1 MNRKRVFRRT
11 GTGRRILS
19 FLFAFVWLFSASG
32 IAAYAENTIIYSEP
46 VAAPVRTIGT
56 PQPEEAEVEPL
67 GLPEAGENQAEPD
80 ADSAD
85 ETAENET
92 EQTEDKP
99 VPKKTGN
106 MPEENIGEDGITDE
120 DGTADTDE
128 PAAESGAKQPEGNPA
143 EQPETAAGNSDT
155 EADGE
160 VNEPEGN
167 PEELPD
173 AAADDI
179 KTEAEK
185 TDEPE
190 RTWYAGTLTAEAEG
204 CTVRLDYPAEA
215 HIDED
220 ARLSLETAKGAEL
233 YTALKSAAKVIR
245 NEENETW
252 KQQVAEDN
260 NRFYVLKLT
269 DPEGKDILPATGTSL
284 VFEQSENPDG
294 VTYFLTGSNARILE
308 IRDGMLSVNDYRLEP
323 FGYATVERIQTGVV
337 TQEFQAADYVVTA
350 AYGPEAGFPQD
361 TEMKVWEIR
370 PDTPE
375 YALYSGMT
383 EETLGE
389 EWSEIT
395 LERYFDITFVSGG
408 KEVEPQADVDVQII
422 FRDVIEVTEEH
433 DVQAVHI
440 ENNEAK
446 VIESETESNEDAA
459 KRSDEV
465 IDTVS
470 FTADSFSVYGVVRR
484 TKITQKVLAADG
496 NTYEIS
502 VTYGQDAAIPADAE
516 LVVTEIQPDDVR
528 YAEYLQQAVR
538 AAIEQADGENPGEN
552 EGVYIG
558 EDQYGRFFDIEI
570 RADGQEIEPDGNVS
584 VKISLA
590 DTPEE
595 RKDELLVVH
604 FTETE
609 PDILNADID
618 TGNGIKFET
627 DSFSVYGVITMPS
640 SSPQTD
646 LGDLDSRRFTM
657 SHNNLYVTRTI
668 DAGTTNQFHKTRNAN
683 EATVWTFEATDT
695 AGVYNIFT
703 TDAQGNKQYMHL
715 DRRDGSRAHAALSS
729 TPQGFRISRD
739 NNGRYGIQTAEDQTG
754 VTYWLNEFNGGTGF
768 AGWYQRNT
776 ADDVF
781 DLQFIDPVM
790 ENGKEYMVL
799 VKYDG
804 NYYIVNNDASLT
816 RVDYDPVNN
825 KVAVDNPMLWTVE
838 GNNPNKHIYFRSE
851 ASGYTSDQLPSD
863 YYRRYLDPSQPG
875 ALTEENSSNVT
886 VDWHWNQRW
895 RDDTGTYVYPA
906 TINRPSPVE
915 DAANVNYYNQQV
927 YEGNWNANNHLGVE
941 LNSNGVP
948 VRLAGGQSAANG
960 VEILFA
966 DPTEV
971 GEPIA
976 RNHSVNHIDIS
987 IAGESRVAVPL
998 AYGTYYYQDPST
1010 GEMIEYNVTT
1020 NVSLN
1025 LSTKVSIDP
1034 EDMKHATIKA
1044 YDKNNNELD
1053 DAFVITGYS
1062 SNAHTDVSTVQ
1073 VRVEGRFKVAEVS
1086 TNYNWWEDTN
1096 SDRMKQERLN
1106 NPITYVVSAIKN
1118 QDFNMVDPDRGQL
1131 YEKMADGTYKP
1142 LSLNMDVDMTASFTY
1157 FDTANECPPVHWNYN
1172 LWQSGGIIDGS
1183 GMDFILGGDTEAAST
1198 SVVALEVTKQIVDE
1212 NGLMVHPAEKII
1224 HSVDIYGNTAKDANG
1239 LVANPNI
1246 VAEVNVEE
1254 YGTDFT
1260 PSGYSK
1266 IHSKNIAVG
1275 PNGMTVVYDYAI
1287 KPGMYYV
1294 TEDKNSIAESFV
1306 DTNGDTWEYK
1316 ETYIKT
1322 EYVRRG
1328 NKYDDKTLYP
1338 DLYHYSKNYTM
1349 SDPVFAA
1356 VPEVVGTFKRL
1367 DNVEKKNGIIEFYV
1381 YNVYVNTSH
1390 INLEVEKKWAE
1401 GTPVPADAEVTFE
1414 LYYAKRQKT
1423 DHGEPLGTLAPWPDY
1438 DEYLPAAGDPIFDPK
1453 IKTVLTMR
1461 AHEAAPDWIVT
1472 FTGMPKTWRDSE
1484 GNEWELDYYSKET
1497 SVMVHGEDISSQYI
1511 QTVVKEEP
1519 SAEEADI
1526 SDGKVTITN
1535 TAAKTSTTVKKIWSD
1550 DAAHYD
1556 DGSLTLKLIRYKK
1569 DAPPEPEEGI
1579 LHIAHITSGIPSS
1592 PHLPTGFTVTYSY
1605 SGPVSA
1611 SGVQAGNYEVPPG
1624 RYTVTATVTDGAAPF
1639 GYTYSFTSDPVTV
1652 NVPENG
1658 VGTAEFTSFYSQ
1670 NAGTLNVSHISNGLP
1685 ASPQLPSGFAVT
1697 YSCTGNGST
1706 YELQPGDNTLPAG
1719 TYTVTA
1725 NVTNGA
1731 PPSGY
1736 SYSNTT
1742 EPMTVTVYSNGT
1754 TKAEFTS
1761 YYGRFVKVT
1770 AKHIQQR
1777 GVSWNVITDVYEKEF
1792 AVGTVIEIA
1801 YSTNNLNSDLY
1812 INGQLV
1818 TTFRGAGPHTYSY
1831 TIQRE
1836 ADLLIE
1842 AIDPWFPNGFT
1853 TKITV
1858 EAIGGSGEG
1867 YVPTRTAASLQS
1879 ARRAAPAPAAILS
1892 GSGILRAA
1900 ALPEGYGR
1908 DDTWTET
1915 VTVYG
1920 SEDWTKT
1927 VEELDVYD
1935 EHGQPYYYAVVE
1947 ENVPAGYDAEADAPV
1962 IATSLEDAELTVV
1975 NTYINPTTG
1984 NLIVSKTITGNAA
1997 DLSKEFTFT
2006 VTVMDAHHQ
2015 PIPDGNYGAMEFTN
2029 GTATFTLTNG
2039 ETKKALEL
2047 PENASFTVTENPDG
2061 YVPEREGEDGYI
2073 EPGKTKHVDF
2083 TNTLDTFADLKI
2095 LKTVSG
2101 EEFDEDQEFIFTVT
2115 LSGDAGEG
2123 SFATVKTTSV
2133 GEEQEGT
2140 LTFAD
2145 GKATIT
2151 LKHNESLTI
2160 KDLPNGTVY
2169 TVEEEDYT
2177 PEYYEPEFENAS
2189 GTIEGGDNVTVE
2201 ASFINPKKPV
2211 VDIAAEKNWGEAD
2224 YILEAAAVRFALKR
2238 QAGGGEPEVV
2248 DTVTLTQADEWK
2260 THWEDLDKYV
2270 DGSLPENERV
2280 AYTYSVEETG
2290 VYFGELTD
2298 GEVPEDAWVT
2308 DEELLAE
2315 IYTTSGGEVT
2325 MSGEHLNHGTA
2336 AIQNLSD
2343 TTTVIVK
2350 KNWPDFA
2357 DDDSFTWDATFR
2369 LLADEA
2375 STEHETITIRKDTPA
2390 EERTFTNLP
2399 KYRIDENGEAKLI
2412 DYTVKET
2419 AYNVYENGELRFSYD
2434 GTNYVPDDRNK
2445 RYLSSYDSEFNE
2457 DGEEVITVTNVTTK
2471 VKSIRVV
2478 KEWMGIPLEETKDL
2492 PASFFALAYI
2502 PATGWGN
2509 PEPYTD
2515 DTGFDYTKIR
2525 LSYDNNWTWECPVEL
2540 PEEYRY
2546 FAIETPLTKPNW
2558 DSADEHVLTDPLID
2572 EFPIMIEGYKCRDV
2586 IDTGK
2591 WSNLVHFQQPRNANI
2606 DNHGEIKILNKL
2618 PGYMQMDL
2626 KKKFLEYRDNGN
2638 GGQSLYT
2645 TTGEDQA
2652 QSNMI
2657 IELQILRRTVD
2668 YSSGEDVYLTG
2679 WQNYGKTVKVGY
2691 DAAGNEYVDNPN
2703 PFAVSPRGS
2712 WNYNVEDNN
2721 INHGLPTK
2729 GLYRQADNSI
2739 IVVRYQYI
2747 YKEVQVYDGNLNPIG
2762 GQWTSWLPYAWD
2774 ANGNKIKVSELQTA
2788 QDQDRMLNAPGTSLE
2803 IEKGWANGRV
2813 AANVEEVYVR
2823 VERREYG
2830 SNGPYEDYLS
2840 IINAEMDLGSLSQNH
2855 FITSGPDVYNPI
2867 TNRIVLNRDKDWK
2880 ATIDKVQI
2888 FPNSNGHQQYEY
2900 RIVETGYMDRAG
2912 NVYANTYVFDPITY
2926 YKQGRNDA
2934 DWVDQG
2940 SGLLLTRDGPN
2951 KLKVENTSHFGPL
2964 AIVKQVPEVSLEAA
2978 EGQEYKFRVEMLL
2991 PPGVELKLL
3000 DLEVENGTISD
3011 YTCEGEI
3018 ATFTLTIQGPGAVMM
3033 DGIPYGT
3040 TYEVEEISVPDG
3052 WKQDG
3057 EPVYS
3062 DEQNKQISFDDETDP
3077 VESVTFTNIE
3087 TTFVTAEKT
3096 WKKNGEITE
3105 WPESITEITV
3115 GLYRSVNGIEP
3126 EPVTDEE
3133 GNPLSLS
3140 FRKTTYAP
3148 GRTFTELPVYD
3159 DKGHPIDYSIRE
3171 LSITDGQETADVT
3184 EDIVSLK
3191 GKNWQV
3197 SYTETDEENTT
3208 VITNSLTEIHIL
3220 KVDVKNSEPLAGAE
3234 FRLEK
3239 RNGETWEVFRDQ
3251 ITVGEDGDEKGLATV
3266 EGLTNGTYTLRE
3278 TKAPPGYTPLGTAV
3292 GFTVE
3297 DGVVRFTNTEHV
3309 TYDAQTATFRVEN
3322 KTGLVMPS
3330 TGGPGTLA
3338 WTAGGLA
3345 LILLAGG
3352 LLLRRKRKN
3361 MI

>member
-143 EQPETAAGNSDT
+143 EQPEIAAGNSDT

-173 AAADDI
+173 AAAEDI

-284 VFEQSENPDG
+284 AFEQSENPDG

-337 TQEFQAADYVVTA
+337 TQEFQAADYVVAA

-361 TEMKVWEIR
+361 TEMKVREIR

-408 KEVEPQADVDVQII
+408 KEVEPQADVDVQIL
-422 FRDVIEVTEEH
+422 FKDVIELTEEH

-538 AAIEQADGENPGEN
+538 AALEQSDGEKPGED

-584 VKISLA
+584 VKISLT

-595 RKDELLVVH
+595 RKDGLLVVH
-604 FTETE
+604 FAEAE
-609 PDILNADID
+609 PDILNADVD
-618 TGNGIKFET
+618 AENGIKFET

-640 SSPQTD
+640 STPQND

-657 SHNNLYVTRTI
+657 SHNNLYVTKTI
-668 DAGTTNQFHKTRNAN
+668 DPGATNQFHKTRNAN

-703 TDAQGNKQYMHL
+703 TDAQGNKLYMHL
-715 DRRDGSRAHAALSS
+715 DRRDPTRAHAALSS
-729 TPQGFRISRD
+729 TPQGFSVSRD
-739 NNGRYGIQTAEDQTG
+739 NNGRYGIRTAYEQNG
-754 VTYWLNEFNGGTGF
+754 KIYWLNEFNGGTGF
-768 AGWYQRNT
+768 AGWHQRNT

-825 KVAVDNPMLWTVE
+825 RVAVDNPMLWTVE

-863 YYRRYLDPSQPG
+863 YYRRYLDASQPS
-875 ALTEENSSNVT
+875 ALNEENSSNVRRNM
-886 VDWHWNQRW
+886 HSNQAW
-895 RDDTGTYVYPA
+895 RDDEGVLNYPA
-906 TINRPSPVE
+906 TIIRPTGPENS
-915 DAANVNYYNQQV
+915 ASVNYYNQQV
-927 YEGNWNANNHLGVE
+927 YKGDWNGNNHLGVE

-948 VRLAGGQSAANG
+948 VRLVGQQSAANG

-987 IAGESRVAVPL
+987 IAGESRVNVPL
-998 AYGTYYYQDPST
+998 AYGTYYYKDPDT
-1010 GEMIEYNVTT
+1010 GAWIEYNVTT
-1020 NVSLN
+1020 NTSLN

-1062 SNAHTDVSTVQ
+1062 SNAHNDVSAVQ
-1073 VRVEGRFKVAEVS
+1073 VRVEGRFKVATVN
-1086 TNYNWWEDTN
+1086 TAYNWWEDTN
-1096 SDRMKQERLN
+1096 SERMRRERLN
-1106 NPITYVVSAIKN
+1106 NPITYVVSAVKN
-1118 QDFNMVDPDRGQL
+1118 EDFNMVDPDRGQL
-1131 YEKMADGTYKP
+1131 YEKLADGTYRP

-1157 FDTANECPPVHWNYN
+1157 YDTANECPPAHWNYN

-1183 GMDFILGGDTEAAST
+1183 GMDFVLGGDTEAAST

-1212 NGLMVHPAEKII
+1212 NGMLVHPAEKII
-1224 HSVDIYGNTAKDANG
+1224 HGVDIYGNTAKDANG
-1239 LVANPNI
+1239 LVADPNI
-1246 VAEVNVEE
+1246 VAEVNVNQ
-1254 YGTDFT
+1254 YGTEFV
-1260 PSGYSK
+1260 PSGYTK
-1266 IHSKNIAVG
+1266 FHSKNIAVG

-1294 TEDKNSIAESFV
+1294 TEDKDTIAPSFV
-1306 DTNGDTWEYK
+1306 DVSGDTWEYK
-1316 ETYIKT
+1316 ETYIAT

-1328 NKYDDKTLYP
+1328 NKYDDKEAYP
-1338 DLYHYSKNYTM
+1338 DPKHLSKIYTM
-1349 SDPVFAA
+1349 DDTLFAA

-1367 DNVEKKNGIIEFYV
+1367 DNVEKKNGIVEFYI

-1390 INLEVEKKWAE
+1390 TSLEVEKKWAE
-1401 GTPVPADAEVTFE
+1401 GTPIPADAEVTFE

-1423 DHGEPLGTLAPWPDY
+1423 DHGELIGTPASWPDY
-1438 DEYLPAAGDPIFDPK
+1438 DQYLPATGDPIFGPG
-1453 IKTVLTMR
+1453 INTVLTMN

-1484 GNEWELDYYSKET
+1484 GNEWELDYYARET
-1497 SVMVHGEDISSQYI
+1497 AVTVNGTNINSQYI
-1511 QTVVKEEP
+1511 QTIVKEDAAPEN
-1519 SAEEADI
+1519 ADVL
-1526 SDGKVTITN
+1526 DGKVTITN
-1535 TAAKTSTTVKKIWSD
+1535 AAAKTSTTVKKTWSD
-1550 DAAHYD
+1550 DAAHYNED
-1556 DGSLTLKLIRYKK
+1556 TLTLKLVRYRKE
-1569 DAPPEPEEGI
+1569 APPVPEDGI
-1579 LHIAHITSGIPSS
+1579 LNIAHITSGLPDS
-1592 PHLPTGFTVTYSY
+1592 PHLPTGFMVTYSY
-1605 SGPVSA
+1605 SGPESA
-1611 SGVQAGNYEVPPG
+1611 SGIPAGNYAVTPG
-1624 RYTVTATVTDGAAPF
+1624 RYTVTATVTNGAAPF

-1658 VGTAEFTSFYSQ
+1658 VATAEFTSFYSQ
-1670 NAGTLNVSHISNGLP
+1670 NAGKLNISHISAGLP
-1685 ASPQLPSGFAVT
+1685 NSPQLPAGFAVT

-1706 YELQPGDNTLPAG
+1706 YQLEPGDNTLPAG
-1719 TYTVTA
+1719 TYEVTA
-1725 NVTNGA
+1725 NVTNSA

-1736 SYSNTT
+1736 SYSYTT
-1742 EPMTVTVYSNGT
+1742 EPITVTVYSNGT
-1754 TKAEFTS
+1754 NYAEFTS
-1761 YYGRFVKVT
+1761 TYGRFVKVT
-1770 AKHIQQR
+1770 AKHVQER
-1777 GVSWNVITDVYEKEF
+1777 GVSWNIMTDVYEKEF

-1801 YSTNNLNSDLY
+1801 YSIQGQGLASELY
-1812 INGQLV
+1812 INGTKV
-1818 TTFRGAGPHTYSY
+1818 TTFRGEGRHTYSY
-1831 TIQRE
+1831 TILRE
-1836 ADLLIE
+1836 GDILIE
-1842 AIDPWFPNGFT
+1842 ALDPWFPNGFT

-1858 EAIGGSGEG
+1858 EAIGVSGD
-1867 YVPTRTAASLQS
+1867 AAIP
-1879 ARRAAPAPAAILS
+1879 ARNAAAARLNRSAAPADVLS
-1892 GSGILRAA
+1892 RGSLLRASGV
-1900 ALPEGYGR
+1900 PEGYSR

-1915 VTVYG
+1915 VTVSG
-1920 SEDWTKT
+1920 AEGWAKT
-1927 VEELDVYD
+1927 VEELDVFD
-1935 EHGQPYYYAVVE
+1935 EHGQPYYYAVLE
-1947 ENVPAGYDAEADAPV
+1947 ENVPAGYDAEADAPA
-1962 IATSLEDAELTVV
+1962 IATSIEDTELTVT
-1975 NTYINPTTG
+1975 NTYINPVTG

-1997 DLSKEFTFT
+1997 DLTKAFTFT
-2006 VTVMDAHHQ
+2006 VNATDAEGK
-2015 PIPDGNYGAMEFTN
+2015 PIPDGTYGAMEFVG

-2039 ETKKALEL
+2039 EIKKALEL
-2047 PENASFTVTENPDG
+2047 PEGTRFTVSEDPEG
-2061 YVPEREGEDGYI
+2061 YAAERNGEDDII
-2073 EPGKTKHVDF
+2073 EPGITKHVDY
-2083 TNTLDTFADLKI
+2083 TNTRNTFADLKI
-2095 LKTVSG
+2095 LKTVTG
-2101 EEFDEDQEFIFTVT
+2101 EEFNKDQAFTFTVT
-2115 LSGDAGEG
+2115 LSGYTGEEI
-2123 SFATVKTTSV
+2123 FETVKTS
-2133 GEEQEGT
+2133 GGNSQEGT
-2140 LTFAD
+2140 LTFTD
-2145 GKATIT
+2145 GKADIE

-2160 KDLPNGTVY
+2160 KNLPNGTVY
-2169 TVEEEDYT
+2169 TVEEDDYT
-2177 PEYYEPEFENAS
+2177 PEYYEPEFENVS

-2211 VDIAAEKNWGEAD
+2211 VDIAAEKDWGEAE
-2224 YILEAAAVRFALKR
+2224 YILEATAVRFALKR
-2238 QAGGGEPEVV
+2238 QAGNNEPEVV

-2270 DGSLPENERV
+2270 DGNLPEDQRV
-2280 AYTYSVEETG
+2280 VYTYSVEENG
-2290 VYFGELTD
+2290 VYFGELVD

-2308 DEELLAE
+2308 DEETLAAM
-2315 IYTTSGGEVT
+2315 YLTTGGEVT
-2325 MSGEHLNHGTA
+2325 LSGEHQNHGTA
-2336 AIQNLSD
+2336 TIKNESE
-2343 TTTVIVK
+2343 TTTVIVDK
-2350 KNWPDFA
+2350 KWPDFA
-2357 DDDSFTWDATFR
+2357 DDDSFTWEATFR
-2369 LLADEA
+2369 LMADDA
-2375 STEHETITIRKDTPA
+2375 STEEKTITIRKDTPEA
-2390 EERTFTNLP
+2390 ERTFANLP
-2399 KYRIDENGEAKLI
+2399 KYRINENGEARLI

-2419 AYNVYENGELRFSYD
+2419 AYSVYENGTLRYSYD
-2434 GTNYVPDDRNK
+2434 GTNYVPDDRYQ

-2457 DGEEVITVTNVTTK
+2457 EGEEVITVTNVTTK
-2471 VKSIRVV
+2471 VKSIRVT
-2478 KEWMGIPLEETKDL
+2478 KEWMGIPIEETKDL
-2492 PASFFALAYI
+2492 PAASFALAYI

-2509 PEPYTD
+2509 PQPYED
-2515 DTGFDYTKIR
+2515 DTGFDYTKIW
-2525 LSYDNNWTWECPVEL
+2525 LSYDNNWTWDCPVDL
-2540 PEEYRY
+2540 PEDYRY
-2546 FAIETPLTKPNW
+2546 FVIETPLTKPNW
-2558 DSADEHVLTDPLID
+2558 DSADEHVRTDPLID

-2586 IDTGK
+2586 IDTGN
-2591 WSNLVHFQQPRNANI
+2591 WSSLVHFQQPRNANI
-2606 DNHGEIKILNKL
+2606 GNHGEIKILNKL

-2645 TTGEDQA
+2645 TTGEDQS

-2721 INHGLPTK
+2721 IHHGLPTK
-2729 GLYRQADNSI
+2729 GLYRKADNSI
-2739 IVVRYQYI
+2739 TVVRYQYI

-2762 GQWTSWLPYAWD
+2762 GQWTAWLPYAWD
-2774 ANGNKIKVSELQTA
+2774 ANGARIPVSELQTA

-2803 IEKGWANGRV
+2803 IEKGWADGRV

-2840 IINAEMDLGSLSQNH
+2840 IIDTEMELGSLAQNH
-2855 FITSGPDVYNPI
+2855 FTTSGPEVYNRI
-2867 TNRIVLNRDKDWK
+2867 TNRIVLSRENDWK

-2912 NVYANTYVFDPITY
+2912 NVYVNTYVFEPVAY

-2940 SGLLLTRDGPN
+2940 DGLLLTRDGPN

-2978 EGQEYKFRVEMLL
+2978 EEQSFEFHVELLL
-2991 PPGVELKLL
+2991 PPGMELKLM
-3000 DLEVENGTISD
+3000 DLVVENGTISD
-3011 YTCEGEI
+3011 FTCEGEI
-3018 ATFTLTIQGPGAVMM
+3018 AEFTVTVQGTGMVLI
-3033 DGIPYGT
+3033 DGIPFSTIYK
-3040 TYEVEEISVPDG
+3040 VEETSVPEG
-3052 WKQDG
+3052 WKQEG
-3057 EPVYS
+3057 ETVYS
-3062 DEQNKQISFDDETDP
+3062 DEDQVIELNDDP
-3077 VESVTFTNIE
+3077 VDSATITNIE
-3087 TTFVTAEKT
+3087 VTSITAEKV
-3096 WKKNGEITE
+3096 WKKNGTTE
-3105 WPESITEITV
+3105 DWPEEVTAITV
-3115 GLYRSVNGIEP
+3115 GLYSSVNGGTP
-3126 EPVTDEE
+3126 EPVTDGE
-3133 GNPLSLS
+3133 GNPCSLS
-3140 FRKTTYAP
+3140 FGKDALTED
-3148 GRTFTELPVYD
+3148 RTFSDLPVYD
-3159 DKGHPIDYSIRE
+3159 AEGNSIDYSIRE
-3171 LSITDGQETADVT
+3171 MSVTGGQETAEVT
-3184 EDIVSLK
+3184 DDTVTLNQK
-3191 GKNWQV
+3191 TWQV
-3197 SYTETDEENTT
+3197 TADDPDQEDTAT
-3208 VITNSLTEIHIL
+3208 ITNSRTEIHIL
-3220 KVDVKNSEPLAGAE
+3220 KVDKKDGEPLTDAE

-3239 RNGETWEVFRDQ
+3239 LNGTAWAIFRDE
-3251 ITVGEDGDEKGLATV
+3251 IATGTEGNEKGLATV
-3266 EGLTNGTYTLRE
+3266 GGLTDGRYTLTE
-3278 TKAPPGYTPLGTAV
+3278 TKAPAGYIPLGMPV
-3292 GFTVE
+3292 GFTVQ
-3297 DGVVRFTNTEHV
+3297 DGAVIFEKTDYV
-3309 TYDAQTATFRVEN
+3309 TYDTQTATFRVQN
-3322 KTGLVMPS
+3322 KVGIAMPS
-3330 TGGPGTLA
+3330 TGGHGTLA
-3338 WTAGGLA
+3338 WTGSGLA

>member
-19 FLFAFVWLFSASG
+19 FLFAFVWLFSASD
-32 IAAYAENTIIYSEP
+32 ISSYAENIIYSEP
-46 VAAPVRTIGT
+46 VTAPIRAIGT
-56 PQPEEAEVEPL
+56 PQPDEAEVEPL
-67 GLPEAGENQAEPD
+67 GLPETDENPAE
-80 ADSAD
+80 ADILPEK
-85 ETAENET
+85 ETGENET
-92 EQTEDKP
+92 ELTEEESSTEETGEAPETEEGDYVNQNPDKP
-99 VPKKTGN
+99 DNTGDPAGKPEQN
-106 MPEENIGEDGITDE
+106 QPEED
-120 DGTADTDE
+120 
-128 PAAESGAKQPEGNPA
+128 
-143 EQPETAAGNSDT
+143 AGSSET
-155 EADGE
+155 EADSE
-160 VNEPEGN
+160 ANPPEGE

-173 AAADDI
+173 TDTAEDEP
-179 KTEAEK
+179 EAEPE
-185 TDEPE
+185 DEPETE
-190 RTWYAGTLTAEAEG
+190 RTWYAGSLTAETEG
-204 CTVRLDYPAEA
+204 CSVRIDYPVEA
-215 HIDED
+215 HIDEN
-220 ARLSLETAKGAEL
+220 ASLSLEPAKGAEL
-233 YTALKSAAKVIR
+233 YTALKSAARVIR

-252 KQQVAEDN
+252 KQQVTEDG
-260 NRFYVLKLT
+260 NRFYVLKMT
-269 DPEGKDILPATGTSL
+269 DPEGNEILPAAGMNL
-284 VFEQSENPDG
+284 ICEQSESPEG
-294 VTYFLTGSNARILE
+294 VTYFLAGDNARILE
-308 IRDGMLSVNDYRLEP
+308 AQDGTLLISDYRMEP
-323 FGYATVERIQTGVV
+323 FGYATVERIQTGIV
-337 TQEFQAADYVVTA
+337 TQEFQAPDYLVTA
-350 AYGPEAGFPQD
+350 AYGPEAGFPSD
-361 TEMKVWEIR
+361 TEMKVREIR

-375 YALYSGMT
+375 YAIYSGMT

-408 KEVEPQADVDVQII
+408 KEVEPQAEVDVQIV
-422 FRDVIEVTEEH
+422 FKDVIELTEEH

-459 KRSDEV
+459 KQSQEL

-502 VTYGQDAAIPADAE
+502 VTYGQDASIPADAE
-516 LVVTEIQPDDVR
+516 LVVTELLPGDER
-528 YAEYLQQAVR
+528 YAEHLQQAVR
-538 AAIEQADGENPGEN
+538 AALEQSGVEIPAED
-552 EGVYIG
+552 EGVYIR

-570 RADGQEIEPDGNVS
+570 RSGGLKIEPEGNVT
-584 VKISLA
+584 VKIGLA
-590 DTPEE
+590 DAPEE

-604 FTETE
+604 FAGSE
-609 PDILNADID
+609 PDILGTETETEGTIR
-618 TGNGIKFET
+618 FET

-640 SSPQTD
+640 STPQNN
-646 LGDLDSRRFTM
+646 LADLDSRRFTM
-657 SHNNLYVTRTI
+657 SHNNLYVTKTI

-683 EATVWTFEATDT
+683 EATVWTFEATGT

-703 TDAQGNKQYMHL
+703 TDAQGNKQYMNL
-715 DRRDGSRAHAALSS
+715 NRRDGSRAHAALSS
-729 TPQGFRISRD
+729 TPQGFRVTRD
-739 NNGRYGIQTAEDQTG
+739 NNGRYEIQTAEPQSN
-754 VTYWLNEFNGGTGF
+754 VLFYLNEFNGGTGF

-776 ADDVF
+776 ADDLF

-816 RVDYDPVNN
+816 RVDYDAVNN
-825 KVAVDNPMLWTVE
+825 KVAVENPMLWTVD
-838 GNNPNKHIYFRSE
+838 GDNPNKHIYFRSE

-875 ALTEENSSNVT
+875 ALTEENSDNVS
-886 VDWHWNQRW
+886 VDWHYNQRW
-895 RDDTGTYVYPA
+895 RDDTGTYIYPA
-906 TINRPSPVE
+906 TVNRPSNVE
-915 DAANVNYYNQQV
+915 NNASVNYYNQQV
-927 YEGNWNANNHLGVE
+927 YEGQWNANNHLGVE

-948 VRLAGGQSAANG
+948 VRLVGGQSAANG

-971 GEPIA
+971 KEPIA

-1025 LSTKVSIDP
+1025 LSTKVSINP

-1062 SNAHTDVSTVQ
+1062 SNAHNDVSAVQ
-1073 VRVEGRFKVAEVS
+1073 VRVEGRFKVATVN
-1086 TNYNWWEDTN
+1086 TAYNWWEDTN
-1096 SDRMKQERLN
+1096 SDRMKRERLN

-1118 QDFNMVDPDRGQL
+1118 QDFNMIDPDRGQL

-1157 FDTANECPPVHWNYN
+1157 FDTANECPPARWNYN

-1183 GMDFILGGDTEAAST
+1183 GMDFVLGGDTEAAST

-1212 NGLMVHPAEKII
+1212 NGVMVHPAEKII

-1239 LVANPNI
+1239 MVANPNI
-1246 VAEVNVEE
+1246 VAEVNVEQ

-1275 PNGMTVVYDYAI
+1275 PNGMTIVYDYAI

-1294 TEDKNSIAESFV
+1294 TEDKDTIAPSFV
-1306 DTNGDTWEYK
+1306 DTAGDTWEYK

-1328 NKYDDKTLYP
+1328 NKYDDKTVYP
-1338 DLYHYSKNYTM
+1338 DIYHFSKNYTM

-1367 DNVEKKNGIIEFYV
+1367 DNVEKKNGIVEFYI

-1390 INLEVEKKWAE
+1390 TTLEVEKKWAE
-1401 GTPVPADAEVTFE
+1401 GTPIPAEGEVTFE

-1423 DHGEPLGTLAPWPDY
+1423 DHGEPLAALTPWPDY
-1438 DEYLPAAGDPIFDPK
+1438 DEYLPATGDPIFDPK
-1453 IKTVLTMR
+1453 INTVLTVS
-1461 AHEAAPDWIVT
+1461 AHEAAPDWLVT

-1484 GNEWELDYYSKET
+1484 GNEWELDYYARET
-1497 SVMVHGEDISSQYI
+1497 AVTVNGTNISSQYI
-1511 QTVVKEEP
+1511 QTIVKEDAAP
-1519 SAEEADI
+1519 EEADV

-1535 TAAKTSTTVKKIWSD
+1535 AAAKTNTTVKKTWSD
-1550 DAAHYD
+1550 DAAHYNEET
-1556 DGSLTLKLIRYKK
+1556 LTLKLVRYRK
-1569 DAPPEPEEGI
+1569 DAPPEPEDGI
-1579 LHIAHITSGIPSS
+1579 LNIAHITSGIPAS
-1592 PHLPTGFTVTYSY
+1592 PQLPAGFKVSYSY
-1605 SGPVSA
+1605 TGPVSA
-1611 SGVQAGNYEVPPG
+1611 SGVPAGNYEVPPG
-1624 RYTVTATVTDGAAPF
+1624 QYTVTATVTDGAAPF

-1658 VGTAEFTSFYSQ
+1658 VATAEFTSFYSQ

-1685 ASPQLPSGFAVT
+1685 NSPQLPSGFAVT
-1697 YSCTGNGST
+1697 YSCTGNGT
-1706 YELQPGDNTLPAG
+1706 TFDLQPGDNTLPAG
-1719 TYTVTA
+1719 TYVVTA
-1725 NVTNGA
+1725 SVTNGA

-1736 SYSNTT
+1736 SYASTT

-1777 GVSWNVITDVYEKEF
+1777 GVSWNIQTDVYEKQF
-1792 AVGTVIEIA
+1792 AVGTIIEIA
-1801 YSTNNLNSDLY
+1801 YSTNNLDSELY
-1812 INGQLV
+1812 INGRRV
-1818 TTFRGAGPHTYSY
+1818 TTFRGEGRHTYSY
-1831 TIQRE
+1831 TLQRE
-1836 ADLLIE
+1836 EDLLIE
-1842 AIDPWFPNGFT
+1842 ALDPWFPNGFT

-1858 EAIGGSGEG
+1858 EAIG
-1867 YVPTRTAASLQS
+1867 V
-1879 ARRAAPAPAAILS
+1879 S
-1892 GSGILRAA
+1892 GSADILPRQTAGLSNIRYTASAGFTSGGRGLRAA
-1900 ALPEGYGR
+1900 GVPEGYNK
-1908 DDTWTET
+1908 DTDWSET
-1915 VTVYG
+1915 IIVSG
-1920 SEDWTKT
+1920 SDNWIKA

-1935 EHGQPYYYAVVE
+1935 EHGQPYYYAIEE
-1947 ENVPAGYDAEADAPV
+1947 ENVPEGYDAEADVPV
-1962 IATSLEDAELTVV
+1962 IATDIENAELTVV

-1984 NLIVSKTITGNAA
+1984 NLIVSKKISGNAA
-1997 DLSKEFTFT
+1997 DLTKAFNFT
-2006 VTVMDAHHQ
+2006 VTAVDTEGH
-2015 PIPDGNYGAMEFTN
+2015 PIPDGTYGAMTFTG

-2047 PENASFTVTENPDG
+2047 PEGTVFTVSEEADG
-2061 YVPEREGEDGYI
+2061 YVSERSGEDGVI
-2073 EPGKTKHVDF
+2073 EPGLTKHVDF
-2083 TNTLDTFADLKI
+2083 TNTRDTFADLKI
-2095 LKTVSG
+2095 LKTVTG
-2101 EEFDEDQEFIFTVT
+2101 EEFDENQVFSFTVT
-2115 LSGDAGEG
+2115 LSGYTGEET
-2123 SFATVKTTSV
+2123 FETVKTSG
-2133 GEEQEGT
+2133 GENKDGT
-2140 LTFAD
+2140 LTFTD
-2145 GKATIT
+2145 GKAVIE

-2160 KDLPNGTVY
+2160 KNLPNGTVY
-2169 TVEEEDYT
+2169 TVEEDDYT

-2211 VDIAAEKNWGEAD
+2211 VDIVAEKDWGEAD
-2224 YILEAAAVRFALKR
+2224 YILEATAVRFVLKR
-2238 QAGGGEPEVV
+2238 KAGNGEPEVV

-2270 DGSLPENERV
+2270 DGSLPENERA
-2280 AYTYSVEETG
+2280 AYTYFVEENG

-2308 DEELLAE
+2308 DEELLADM
-2315 IYTTSGGEVT
+2315 YTTSGGEVN
-2325 MSGEHLNHGTA
+2325 MSGEHQNHGTA
-2336 AIQNLSD
+2336 KIQNLSE
-2343 TTTVIVK
+2343 TTTVILE

-2357 DDDSFTWDATFR
+2357 DDASVAWEATFQ
-2369 LLADEA
+2369 LLADET
-2375 STEHETITIRKDTPA
+2375 STEDETITIRKDTPV
-2390 EERTFTNLP
+2390 EERTFANLP
-2399 KYRIDENGEAKLI
+2399 KYRVDENGEAKLI

-2419 AYNVYENGELRFSYD
+2419 AYNVYENGDLRFSYD

-2457 DGEEVITVTNVTTK
+2457 NDEEVITVTNVTTK

-2478 KEWMGIPLEETKDL
+2478 KEWMGIPIEETKDL
-2492 PASFFALAYI
+2492 PATSFALAYI

-2546 FAIETPLTKPNW
+2546 FAIETPLTKPTW
-2558 DSADEHVLTDPLID
+2558 DATDEHVLTDPLID

-2591 WSNLVHFQQPRNANI
+2591 WSSLVHFQQPRNANI
-2606 DNHGEIKILNKL
+2606 GNHGEIKILNKL

-2626 KKKFLEYRDNGN
+2626 KKKFLEYRDDGN

-2645 TTGEDQA
+2645 TTGEDQS

-2668 YSSGEDVYLTG
+2668 YSSGEDVYITG
-2679 WQNYGKTVKVGY
+2679 WQNYGKPVRVGY

-2703 PFAVSPRGS
+2703 PFAVAPRGS

-2762 GQWTSWLPYAWD
+2762 GQWTAWLPYAWD
-2774 ANGNKIKVSELQTA
+2774 ANGARIPVSELQTA
-2788 QDQDRMLNAPGTSLE
+2788 QDQDRMLNAPGTSLD
-2803 IEKGWANGRV
+2803 IEKTWADDRI

-2840 IINAEMDLGSLSQNH
+2840 IISTEMELGSLSQNH

-2867 TNRIVLNRDKDWK
+2867 TNRIVLGRENDWK

-2888 FPNSNGHQQYEY
+2888 FPNGNGQKQYEY
-2900 RIVETGYMDRAG
+2900 RIIETGYMDRAG

-2926 YKQGRNDA
+2926 YKQGRDDA

-2940 SGLLLTRDGPN
+2940 NGLLLTRDGPN
-2951 KLKVENTSHFGPL
+2951 KLRVENTSHFGPL

-2978 EGQEYKFRVEMLL
+2978 EGQEFAFHVEMLL

-3011 YTCEGEI
+3011 YTCEGEVV
-3018 ATFTLTIQGPGAVMM
+3018 TFTLTIEGPGAVMI

-3040 TYEVEEISVPDG
+3040 TYEVEEIFVPEG

-3062 DEQNKQISFDDETDP
+3062 DELNKQISYDDERDP
-3077 VESVTFTNIE
+3077 VESVTLTNIE
-3087 TTFVTAEKT
+3087 TTSVTAEKT
-3096 WKKNGEITE
+3096 WKKNGEAAE
-3105 WPESITEITV
+3105 WPGDITEITV
-3115 GLYRSVNGIEP
+3115 GLYRSLNGGEP

-3133 GNPLSLS
+3133 GNPCSLS
-3140 FRKTTYAP
+3140 FRETTYAP
-3148 GRTFTELPVYD
+3148 GRTFTDLPVYD
-3159 DKGHPIDYSIRE
+3159 DEGHPIDYSIRE
-3171 LSITDGQETADVT
+3171 LSITGGQETADVT
-3184 EDIVSLK
+3184 DDVVTLR
-3191 GKNWQV
+3191 GKTWQV
-3197 SYTETDEENTT
+3197 SYTETDEDNTT

-3220 KVDVKNSEPLAGAE
+3220 KVDLKNSEPLAGAE
-3234 FRLEK
+3234 FMLEK

-3251 ITVGEDGDEKGLATV
+3251 ITVGEDGDEKGRATV
-3266 EGLTNGTYTLRE
+3266 EGLTNGAYTLRE
-3278 TKAPPGYTPLGTAV
+3278 TKAPPGYTPLGTPV

-3297 DGVVRFTNTEHV
+3297 DGVIRFTNTEHV

-3322 KTGLVMPS
+3322 KTGLVLPS
-3330 TGGPGTLA
+3330 TGGPGTQA
-3338 WTAGGLA
+3338 WTAIGLA
-3345 LILLAGG
+3345 LILFAGLM
-3352 LLLRRKRKN
+3352 LLMRRRKN
-3361 MI
+3361 MQ